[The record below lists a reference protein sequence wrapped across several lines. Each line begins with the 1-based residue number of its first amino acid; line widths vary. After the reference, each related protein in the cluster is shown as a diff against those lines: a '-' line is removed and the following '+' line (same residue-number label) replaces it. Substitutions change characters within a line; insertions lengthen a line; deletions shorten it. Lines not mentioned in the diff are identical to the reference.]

1 MSTAYDT
8 QIMHQPAYGLF
19 DAIKLAGITPTASGY
34 DITPHLPMATFSL
47 RLPDVGVAYRRSV
60 ARGYV
65 RGATTGV
72 LRMRVAPPAGGR
84 GRLIAYAGGRR
95 VPAGLQDGLL
105 VFDLP
110 TVAGRPA
117 NWAVASRASR

>member
-1 MSTAYDT
+1 LSTSYDT

-19 DAIKLAGITPTASGY
+19 DAIKLAGISPTALGY
-34 DITPHLPMATFSL
+34 DVTPHLPMTSFSL

-65 RGATTGV
+65 RAATTGV
-72 LRMRVAPPAGGR
+72 LRMRVTPPIAGGPR
-84 GRLIAYAGGRR
+84 GFIVYAGGRR

-105 VFDLP
+105 AFDLP

-117 NWAVASRASR
+117 NWAVTTRGR